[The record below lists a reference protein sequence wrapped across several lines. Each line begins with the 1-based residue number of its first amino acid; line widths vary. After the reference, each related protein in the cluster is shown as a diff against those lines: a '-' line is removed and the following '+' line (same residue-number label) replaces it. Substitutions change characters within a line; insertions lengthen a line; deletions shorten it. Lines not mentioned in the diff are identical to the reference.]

1 MARHITK
8 DGDGIGS
15 PMTAKAGRWSRGGC
29 VSPSLVGYI
38 GSNEMVH
45 RGDPV
50 FPFLVQGP
58 DRSISKQKQASPGRR
73 NNAHTISLCD
83 PIFGLE
89 FISSH
94 YTTGDWR
101 VSGPDVVGSENHMSD
116 AESRGICQDMLGT
129 QNVQWKGEKSL
140 DGPLEAVPP
149 LDPGLLTQSMQAWL
163 VH

>member
-15 PMTAKAGRWSRGGC
+15 PMTAKAGRWSRGGR

-38 GSNEMVH
+38 GRGVDFDKPVLGAMMEKRHSRSN
-45 RGDPV
+45 
-50 FPFLVQGP
+50 
-58 DRSISKQKQASPGRR
+58 I
-73 NNAHTISLCD
+73 
-83 PIFGLE
+83 GLE
-89 FISSH
+89 SLSSH
-94 YTTGDWR
+94 YITGDWR

-129 QNVQWKGEKSL
+129 QNIQWKGEKSL

-149 LDPGLLTQSMQAWL
+149 PDPGLLTQSMQAWL

>member
-15 PMTAKAGRWSRGGC
+15 PMTAKAGRWSRGGR
-29 VSPSLVGYI
+29 VSPSLVGYV
-38 GSNEMVH
+38 GSNETVH

-50 FPFLVQGP
+50 FPFL
-58 DRSISKQKQASPGRR
+58 ASPGRR
-73 NNAHTISLCD
+73 NNAHTISSN
-83 PIFGLE
+83 IGLE

-129 QNVQWKGEKSL
+129 QNIQWKGEKSL
-140 DGPLEAVPP
+140 DGPLKAVPP
-149 LDPGLLTQSMQAWL
+149 PDPGLLTQSMQAWL